1 MKHIFILINLL
12 IATTAFAQNVVEAE
26 SKTTKATLFL
36 SGAQV
41 HRSAKVNLVKGSNI
55 VKLTGLR
62 QNLSANSIIVDGNSN
77 FTIVSVEH
85 KFNYLRKTE
94 EMFEYKNLKTQR
106 EKLRWDLKKVQAD
119 KDVLNQET
127 SVLQSNMNIKGSNET
142 MNIER
147 LIDYSDVYNDKQ
159 IDISLKQNELNKKE
173 REYIDRMSNL
183 DRQMQEMEQINNKST
198 SEIWV
203 TLNAVNAAPTTIN
216 FNYYTTEAM
225 WRPFYDIR
233 TTDADTKVD
242 FILKGKLLQSTG
254 ELWEK
259 INLTLSTGNPS
270 LTNNLPT
277 LTPWSIYSVKP
288 QKDYAKKSKG
298 GKRSNA
304 AAYGDGYGDK
314 AYDIAPSVNE
324 SVMDSKD
331 EEKKLEY
338 NQPIATAKNNLTT
351 IEYSIS
357 EPYSLA
363 GDNQFYD
370 VDIITSQ
377 TTGNKIYY
385 TAPGYEEKAYVLVEM
400 PEWTKLNLLSGD
412 AAMYYNDNYVG
423 KISLNTEGV
432 EDTLN
437 LSFGPDN
444 NVLVKRR
451 ILHSKERSQIAGT
464 NKLVNRT
471 IEISLRNTKSIPV
484 EVEIDDQLPVA
495 YNKSISIEK
504 IDLAGAKYD
513 EKTGYLTWKI
523 KLAPGETKKILFSYK
538 VKYPKNGC
546 ITKF

>member
-1 MKHIFILINLL
+1 MKYLFVILILL
-12 IATTAFAQNVVEAE
+12 LAGQNFGQNIIEAE
-26 SKTTKATLFL
+26 SKTTKAILFL

-41 HRSAKVNLVKGSNI
+41 HRQAKVNLTKGSNI
-55 VKLTGLR
+55 VKLIGLR
-62 QNLSANSIIVDGNSN
+62 QNISSNSIIVDGNSN

-85 KFNYLRKTE
+85 KANYLRKAQD
-94 EMFEYKNLKTQR
+94 MFEYKNLNSQR
-106 EKLRWDLKKVQAD
+106 EKLRWDIKKIQAD
-119 KDVLNQET
+119 KDVLSQET
-127 SVLQSNMNIKGSNET
+127 SVLQSNMSIKGNQET

-173 REYIDRMSNL
+173 REYNERMANL
-183 DRQMQEMEQINNKST
+183 NRQLQEIEKVNNKNT

-203 TLNAVNAAPTTIN
+203 TLNAVNTANTNIQ
-216 FNYYTTEAM
+216 FNYYSTEAR
-225 WRPFYDIR
+225 WQPFYDIR
-233 TTDADTKVD
+233 TTDADPKID
-242 FILKGKLLQSTG
+242 FVLKGKLIQSTG

-270 LTNNLPT
+270 LTNNLPA
-277 LTPWSIYSVKP
+277 LTPWSIYSIKP
-288 QKDYAKKSKG
+288 QKDYGRSTKGKKSM
-298 GKRSNA
+298 SP
-304 AAYGDGYGDK
+304 AYGGT
-314 AYDIAPSVNE
+314 VNE
-324 SVMDSKD
+324 SAGAPLQLD
-331 EEKKLEY
+331 EVVISEKSKKLEY

-351 IEYSIS
+351 IEYTITD
-357 EPYSLA
+357 PYSLA

-370 VDIITSQ
+370 VDIVTSQ
-377 TTGNKIYY
+377 TIGNKIYY
-385 TAPGYEEKAYVLVEM
+385 TAPGYEEQSYVLVEM

-423 KISLNTEGV
+423 KIALNTEGV

-444 NVLVKRR
+444 NVLVKRK

-471 IEISLRNTKSIPV
+471 IEISLRNTKSVPIEL
-484 EVEIDDQLPVA
+484 EVDDQLPVA

-513 EKTGYLTWKI
+513 DKTGYLNWKI
-523 KLAPGETKKILFSYK
+523 KLAPGETKKIVFSYR
-538 VKYPKNGC
+538 VKYPKNGN
-546 ITKF
+546 ISKF